1 MKNLILNKQALN
13 NLFSKDIFLKICLII
28 SSANVVIWFIKKYIF
43 GDREPFWDLVIN
55 YCAGQSYIN
64 GISPYNYGVGINPL
78 GKCLNESGGLN
89 DAFVYVATIPLLKIS
104 SLLAQF
110 DIETIKSFWVII
122 NLFSFFIIFLTSTY
136 IYKIN
141 KKYSWYILM
150 LLFSF
155 GGVGFFSFLTGNI
168 TTLAATFISIG
179 IYFYLKK
186 NINIFCLCIC
196 IAALVRPQLFLFILL
211 PFMEENKKYFLNVI
225 FYSFTIAILF
235 FYDFIFQ
242 KELFFGFLKGLAY
255 VRSDAWFFTFGDG
268 IGLDAIIDQLSYAVL
283 LLFDVYIQPGPSKYS
298 NILWIILSSIILLST
313 YFFLTK
319 KNISKK
325 INKTNSIALGIV
337 IITLCLPRLQ
347 MYDLILAI
355 PAVHCIAINIMSEKQ
370 KRLSFLGF
378 AMLSIMYAVHDLN
391 SPLFLFSLIFF
402 YYTLIQFTNNF
413 RKA

>member
-78 GKCLNESGGLN
+78 GKCLNESGWLN

-122 NLFSFFIIFLTSTY
+122 NLFSFFIIFFTSTY

-179 IYFYLKK
+179 IYFFAQFSSKK
-186 NINIFCLCIC
+186 WLI
-196 IAALVRPQLFLFILL
+196 
-211 PFMEENKKYFLNVI
+211 
-225 FYSFTIAILF
+225 
-235 FYDFIFQ
+235 
-242 KELFFGFLKGLAY
+242 
-255 VRSDAWFFTFGDG
+255 FFT
-268 IGLDAIIDQLSYAVL
+268 
-283 LLFDVYIQPGPSKYS
+283 P
-298 NILWIILSSIILLST
+298 
-313 YFFLTK
+313 
-319 KNISKK
+319 
-325 INKTNSIALGIV
+325 
-337 IITLCLPRLQ
+337 
-347 MYDLILAI
+347 
-355 PAVHCIAINIMSEKQ
+355 
-370 KRLSFLGF
+370 
-378 AMLSIMYAVHDLN
+378 
-391 SPLFLFSLIFF
+391 SPLFCIFF
-402 YYTLIQFTNNF
+402 VFSKVLKNV
-413 RKA
+413 